1 MWPGRLTAFWFCAW
15 PLLATHLS
23 GKLGQQAACGC
34 GPCSSVHSTAR
45 HNAPHVHE
53 HRSSITC
60 VAPAT
65 PPGCKCGG
73 VVLPPPQAAVAD
85 SGPKLLNGSQPVRL
99 HRGVHQ
105 AECSSD
111 MVCWGSQCKPLVCGC
126 DQLLGRESTGEKDL
140 QLGRTQASNSRFP
153 QACRG
158 CGCFG
163 WHVSQGLAHNTGLQA
178 MAAAGWLEGLTETV
192 PSRQKV
198 VCIKGW
204 LGAFQSA
211 GSTSCVAWR
220 YPAQSWVLA
229 VAALSHRHWQGLAS
243 PSSGGCVV
251 CACNVHT

>member
-1 MWPGRLTAFWFCAW
+1 MWPGRLTALWFCAW

-126 DQLLGRESTGEKDL
+126 GQMLVESPQGRRTCSWAAHRQATLGSHRPAGGVAVLAGMYHRGWHITQACKPWLLLG
-140 QLGRTQASNSRFP
+140 
-153 QACRG
+153 
-158 CGCFG
+158 G
-163 WHVSQGLAHNTGLQA
+163 W
-178 MAAAGWLEGLTETV
+178 
-192 PSRQKV
+192 KV
-198 VCIKGW
+198 
-204 LGAFQSA
+204 
-211 GSTSCVAWR
+211 
-220 YPAQSWVLA
+220 
-229 VAALSHRHWQGLAS
+229 
-243 PSSGGCVV
+243 
-251 CACNVHT
+251 